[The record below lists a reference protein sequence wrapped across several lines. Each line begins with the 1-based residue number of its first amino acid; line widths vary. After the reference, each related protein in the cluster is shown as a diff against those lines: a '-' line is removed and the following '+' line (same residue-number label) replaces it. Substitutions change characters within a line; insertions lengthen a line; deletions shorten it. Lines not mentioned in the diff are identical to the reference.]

1 MEVYTFFYHKRNGNG
16 FLASI
21 RFLLFPPFP
30 LFHSWRNA
38 RLLVSRI

>member
-21 RFLLFPPFP
+21 RFLLFP